1 MGYSN
6 TPEQQP
12 VCLYRPRDIRCSIKL
27 FGWVRAL
34 LEKNNIMNTFK
45 ILVLGWKDLINILIF
60 LALIYPLDSYGT
72 LSSVS
77 FEPFYL
83 HRIEGW

>member
-1 MGYSN
+1 MR
-6 TPEQQP
+6 
-12 VCLYRPRDIRCSIKL
+12 LYRPRDIRCSIKL

-34 LEKNNIMNTFK
+34 LEKNNTMNTFN
-45 ILVLGWKDLINILIF
+45 ILVLLAPGIVRLERLNQHFNISS
-60 LALIYPLDSYGT
+60 PLDSYGT

-77 FEPFYL
+77 FEPFYP